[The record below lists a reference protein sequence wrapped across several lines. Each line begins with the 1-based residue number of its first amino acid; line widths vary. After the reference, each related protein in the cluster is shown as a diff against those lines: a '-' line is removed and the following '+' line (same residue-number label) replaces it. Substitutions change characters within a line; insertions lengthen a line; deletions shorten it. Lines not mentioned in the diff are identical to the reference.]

1 MGDEERKEGRKG
13 GRREREDEGKK
24 KEEVTGI
31 LIATGFTLMAGSCSA
46 FSRMHSTRFS
56 SSLQEMV

>member
-13 GRREREDEGKK
+13 GRRRREDEGKK